1 MGAKMKI
8 AKEIGKAALAG
19 PVNYAVGK
27 AKGAAL
33 GVAKKN
39 FKRGVKTAVGVAK
52 HVSSGGMQ
60 PKSPSYATK
69 KLLSESR
76 ALSYGQLAATKTR
89 R

>member
-1 MGAKMKI
+1 MKI
-8 AKEIGKAALAG
+8 AKEVGKAALAG
-19 PVNYAVGK
+19 PVNYAIGK

-39 FKRGVKTAVGVAK
+39 FKRGVKKAVGVAK

-60 PKSPSYATK
+60 QPPRPSYATK
-69 KLLSESR
+69 KLLSENR

>member
-1 MGAKMKI
+1 MKI

-52 HVSSGGMQ
+52 HVSSGGVQ
-60 PKSPSYATK
+60 QNPSYAAK

>member
-1 MGAKMKI
+1 MKI

-60 PKSPSYATK
+60 QPYAAK